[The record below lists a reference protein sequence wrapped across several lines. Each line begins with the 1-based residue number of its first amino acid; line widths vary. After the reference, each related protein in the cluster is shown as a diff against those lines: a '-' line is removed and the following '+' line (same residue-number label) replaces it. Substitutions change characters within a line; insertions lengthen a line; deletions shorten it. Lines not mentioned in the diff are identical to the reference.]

1 MILLGQPRDA
11 LRESLRREG
20 YAVCEELV
28 PGAAAII
35 VRVGDCFAPDEAR
48 RVRAALG
55 TRGRVIVACRAS
67 RVIEV
72 WTTLRRVG
80 LESKRTLF
88 VHGSGGTAVD
98 AIILARV
105 AKRGGLSVQI
115 VTTNES
121 A

>member
-1 MILLGQPRDA
+1 M
-11 LRESLRREG
+11 REG
-20 YAVCEELV
+20 YAVREELV

-35 VRVGDCFAPDEAR
+35 LRVVESFDPDEAR

-55 TRGRVIVACRAS
+55 TRGRVIVACRAAL
-67 RVIEV
+67 VIDV

-88 VHGSGGTAVD
+88 VHAPGGAATD

-115 VTTNES
+115 VTAGES
-121 A
+121 P

>member
-1 MILLGQPRDA
+1 VILLGQPRDS
-11 LRESLRREG
+11 LGESLRREG
-20 YAVCEELV
+20 YAVYEELV
-28 PGAAAII
+28 SGAAAII
-35 VRVGDCFAPDEAR
+35 VRVGDCFDPDEAR

-88 VHGSGGTAVD
+88 VHGAAGAVD
-98 AIILARV
+98 SIILARV

>member
-1 MILLGQPRDA
+1 MRETLTRD
-11 LRESLRREG
+11 G
-20 YAVCEELV
+20 YTVLEELV
-28 PGAAAII
+28 PGATAII
-35 VRVGDCFAPDEAR
+35 VRVGDSFRPDEAR

-55 TRGRVIVACRAS
+55 SRGRVIVACCAS
-67 RVIEV
+67 MVIDV

-80 LESKRTLF
+80 IESKRTLF
-88 VHGSGGTAVD
+88 VHASGGAATD

-115 VTTNES
+115 VSGGS